1 MTLSGPYEGKQ
12 KTPHQSAQGKS
23 LSRNRQQLRR
33 IRLALARRARQPE
46 SSPQAL
52 DAPAQ
57 DRQLGIAVEQSF
69 ERHAVE
75 LGEHGHVL
83 PGVVPQAVGYPR
95 KEAKIPARSQRARPA
110 ICTCT
115 YVPKAAAISAHPL
128 FHNLVDTSKPA
139 RL

>member
-57 DRQLGIAVEQSF
+57 DRQLGIAVEQRF
-69 ERHAVE
+69 EGHAVE
-75 LGEHGHVL
+75 LGERF
-83 PGVVPQAVGYPR
+83 PFRAS
-95 KEAKIPARSQRARPA
+95 KIRFRASDSTESPTKNRR
-110 ICTCT
+110 
-115 YVPKAAAISAHPL
+115 
-128 FHNLVDTSKPA
+128 D
-139 RL
+139 